1 MRHHYAPTMSID
13 ISPFST
19 CAYSLPQVHTYLASC
34 GRTLEGK
41 PQEHKD
47 DFNPD
52 GTPGGPRKCPM
63 VGNDFS
69 AVQPHCDK
77 SNRWRQR
84 ILAIEERVLTKSFP
98 IRFTSTGVGIMFV
111 NVWSGFDYFV
121 LRHSGQMYF
130 HGCMKALCAEGL
142 RADLDSANGPRP
154 GPNPFGAA
162 RNPGPSPPH
171 ESHTLCSLTTI
182 VGWTGA
188 RAPRCGVCNTQC
200 TTVCN
205 QCSTATL
212 VCPVHAAS
220 ISYKGHV
227 SHHPCMLTHR
237 RDPEGTKRR
246 AASLSKSIGAHQK
259 WRKRKAAAQG
269 QDSDEYDDDDQDPA

>member
-1 MRHHYAPTMSID
+1 MRHYAHIP
-13 ISPFST
+13 PPST
-19 CAYSLPQVHTYLASC
+19 CAFSLPQVHTYLASC

-41 PQEHKD
+41 HQEYKD

-63 VGNDFS
+63 VANDFS

-98 IRFTSTGVGIMFV
+98 IRFASTGLGIMFV

-121 LRHSGQMYF
+121 LRHSGQMHF
-130 HGCMKALCAEGL
+130 RGCMKALCAEGF
-142 RADLDSANGPRP
+142 RVDLEGANNPRP
-154 GPNPFGAA
+154 GPNPFGAS

-171 ESHTLCSLTTI
+171 EEHTLVSLTSI
-182 VGWTGA
+182 VGWTGS
-188 RAPRCGVCNTQC
+188 RTPRCGVCNTQC
-200 TTVCN
+200 STVCN
-205 QCSTATL
+205 QCSTADV
-212 VCPVHAAS
+212 VCPVHATT
-220 ISYKGHV
+220 ISYKGRV
-227 SHHPCMLTHR
+227 SHHTCMLTHR

-246 AASLSKSIGAHQK
+246 TASAARSVGARQG
-259 WRKRKAAAQG
+259 WRKRKASG
-269 QDSDEYDDDDQDPA
+269 QDSDEVEDDDEDPD